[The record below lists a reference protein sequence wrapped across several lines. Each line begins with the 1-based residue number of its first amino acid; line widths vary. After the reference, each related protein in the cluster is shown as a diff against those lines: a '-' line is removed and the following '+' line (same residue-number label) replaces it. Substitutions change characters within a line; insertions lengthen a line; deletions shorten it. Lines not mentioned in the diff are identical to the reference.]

1 MNVYSSVVFLH
12 VASATVLIGSSLS
25 SQFVRDALRRA
36 RSVPEVAGWLD
47 FERRSTR
54 ANPIAAMTL
63 LATGLYL
70 GSAGWWTSGW
80 FVVSVVLFVF
90 SAAWAVR
97 VVVAELGLI
106 GRAAAEAGEGLV
118 PAALDELRWSERLDL
133 AADALLGADAAALF
147 LMVAKPGA
155 AGAVGVAALGLG
167 AAFAARLVRR
177 RARAIANGAVT
188 SSDA

>member
-12 VASATVLIGSSLS
+12 IASASVLIGSSLS

-36 RSVPEVAGWLD
+36 RTVREVAGWLD

-97 VVVAELGLI
+97 VVVTELGLI
-106 GRAAAEAGEGLV
+106 GRAAAEASDGPV

-147 LMVAKPGA
+147 LMVTKPGP
-155 AGAVGVAALGLG
+155 AGAIGVAALGLG

-177 RARAIANGAVT
+177 RTRATASGAMT

>member
-97 VVVAELGLI
+97 VVVTELGLI

-155 AGAVGVAALGLG
+155 AGAVGVAALGLS